1 MRIILLDWMM
11 EVCMELMI
19 KRETLYMAVY
29 YVDRYLSMVNNI
41 PK

>member
-1 MRIILLDWMM
+1 MRIILIDWMM
-11 EVCMELMI
+11 EVCMEFMI